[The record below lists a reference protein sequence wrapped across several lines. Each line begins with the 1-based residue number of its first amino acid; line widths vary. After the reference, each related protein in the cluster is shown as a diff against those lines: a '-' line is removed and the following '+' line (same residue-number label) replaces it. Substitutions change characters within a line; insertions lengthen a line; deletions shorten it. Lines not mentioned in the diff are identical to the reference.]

1 MKAPAQVNA
10 PMTTLNAEEFER
22 ALQECASEPIH
33 QIGMVQPH
41 AGLLVARV
49 DGARMVLQASDNI
62 ATILGRPLA
71 AVLGQPLA
79 AVLGAEAVVAVDT
92 MVLRAN
98 DIGSPATARFPA
110 HHGTGSVDL
119 SGHVYLS
126 DGMLVIE
133 FERDE
138 TGLPHRQLD
147 DLVAGTLESLL
158 APNLWSDGDRYLD
171 GVARVVRQLTG
182 YDSVMV
188 YRFEPSM
195 DGEVVAQS
203 RSVQAQ
209 NFLGMHFPASDIPPQ
224 ARRLY
229 TLNLVRIVADTDA
242 VPSPVVP
249 SLNPNTGRPLD
260 LSHSAVRALSPIHI
274 EYLRN
279 IGVRASMVI
288 SLLLDGR
295 LWGMV
300 TCHHLAPKRVSLGMR
315 QAAVLI
321 SRLVST
327 RLSELRAQ
335 EHDQLTSRAMRLT
348 NELLTRMPDMVVP
361 QLLQGLMPQLQALVR
376 ADGIVVVVE
385 GVLFTHGQ
393 VPPPDAIGPLLQW
406 LASRHGAET
415 LALDDL
421 SKDYPG
427 AGELLSC
434 AAGLLCTPPSA
445 DMRNGILWFRGERIR
460 TVRWAG
466 NYQEGFVRN
475 AAGDF
480 RLTPRKSFELWS
492 QSWRG
497 RSEPWT
503 PAEVAVVS
511 MLALELPERMA
522 QKSRLEAAF
531 GRLQENELALRQ
543 HRDHLE
549 NLVRQRT
556 VELSAAKDL
565 AESASRAKSAFLANM
580 SHELRTPLSA
590 IMGMTTLALRRRP
603 DETIQAYLH
612 KTDQLSA
619 QLLALID
626 DILDLSKIE
635 AERLTL
641 ERVDFTLREVVE
653 RIELQLGETAA
664 LKGIALRFELA
675 PEDAA
680 RRFSGDPLRLGQIL
694 LNLAGNAVKFTE
706 KGSVTVHIEVDPR
719 ARPTRLMFS
728 VQDTGI
734 GIAPDPLSRLFKAF
748 EQADTSMTR
757 RFGGTGLGLVISRRL
772 ARLMGGDVTVEST
785 PGVGST
791 FRLDVQVDDGQ
802 AIGPPAAPAP
812 HVDAETLLKTA
823 HPGLR
828 VLVCEDEP
836 VNREVLLALLEE
848 AGCVVE
854 MAPDGEAAVAAARE
868 HPFAVIL
875 MDLQMPKMNGIDA
888 TRRIRQ
894 DSRNR
899 ETPIIAI
906 SANAYEEDRQACLA
920 AGMNVHLAK
929 PIQYELL
936 FEQLLKCVQRR

>member
-1 MKAPAQVNA
+1 
-10 PMTTLNAEEFER
+10 MTTLNTEEFER
-22 ALQECASEPIH
+22 ALQQCASEPIH

-41 AGLLVARV
+41 AVLLVARV
-49 DGARMVLQASDNI
+49 DGERPVLQASDNI
-62 ATILGRPLA
+62 EAVLGLPLT

-79 AVLGAEAVVAVDT
+79 NVLGAEAVAAVDA
-92 MVLRAN
+92 MLLRAQE
-98 DIGSPATARFPA
+98 IGSPATARFPA
-110 HHGTGSVDL
+110 HHGTGSVGL

-126 DGMLVIE
+126 DGVLVVE

-138 TGLPHRQLD
+138 VVPPHRRLD
-147 DLVAGTLESLL
+147 ELVAQTLESLL
-158 APNLWSDGDRYLD
+158 APRLWGDGDSYLD
-171 GVARVVRQLTG
+171 GVAHAVRQLTG

-203 RSVQAQ
+203 RSAQAQ
-209 NFLGMHFPASDIPPQ
+209 DFVGMHFPASDIPPQ

-229 TLNLVRIVADTDA
+229 TLNLVRTVADTDA
-242 VPSPVVP
+242 LPSPVVP
-249 SLNPNTGRPLD
+249 TLNPHTGRPLD

-288 SLLLDGR
+288 SLLQDGR

-300 TCHHLAPKRVSLGMR
+300 TCHHLTPKRVSLGMR
-315 QAAVLI
+315 QAGVLV

-335 EHDQLTSRAMRLT
+335 EHDRMTSRAMRIT
-348 NELLTRMPDMVVP
+348 NELLTHMPDVLVP
-361 QLLQGLMPQLQALVR
+361 QLLQRLMPQLQALVR

-385 GVLFTHGQ
+385 GVAFTHGQ
-393 VPPPDAIGPLLQW
+393 VPPPAEIASLLQW
-406 LASRHGAET
+406 LASRPGAET

-421 SKDYPG
+421 SKDYPR
-427 AGELLSC
+427 AGEFLSC

-445 DMRNGILWFRGERIR
+445 EMRNGILWLRGERSR

-475 AAGDF
+475 DAGDY

-522 QKSRLEAAF
+522 QKSRLESAF
-531 GRLQENELALRQ
+531 GRLQENELVLRQ

-549 NLVRQRT
+549 NLVGQRT
-556 VELSAAKDL
+556 AELSAAKDL
-565 AESASRAKSAFLANM
+565 AESANRAKSAFLANM

-590 IMGMTTLALRRRP
+590 IMGMTALALRRRP

-641 ERVDFTLREVVE
+641 EQVEFSLHDVVQ
-653 RIELQLGETAA
+653 RIELQLGEAA
-664 LKGIALRFELA
+664 AHKGIALRIELT

-680 RRFSGDPLRLGQIL
+680 RRFNGDPLRLGQIL

-706 KGSVTVHIEVDPR
+706 KGSVTVSAEVDLRERRPR
-719 ARPTRLMFS
+719 LVFT

-734 GIAPDPLSRLFKAF
+734 GISPDPLSRLFRAF
-748 EQADTSMTR
+748 EQADSSMTR

-791 FRLDVQVDDGQ
+791 FRCDVQVDDGPG
-802 AIGPPAAPAP
+802 AAPPAALAP
-812 HVDAETLLKTA
+812 SVDAETLLKTVHA
-823 HPGLR
+823 GTR
-828 VLVCEDEP
+828 VLVSEDEP

-848 AGCVVE
+848 AGCVVD
-854 MAPDGEAAVAAARE
+854 MAQDGEAAVAAARE
-868 HPFAVIL
+868 HPFDVIL

-888 TRRIRQ
+888 TRQIRR

-906 SANAYEEDRQACLA
+906 SANAYEEDRLACQA

-936 FEQLLKCVQRR
+936 FELLLKFVQQR